1 MWRVHGAELAYNEL
15 QVEGLNSPE
24 LEPAAPDEPEC
35 VSARE
40 EPLSDFRVLFHFS

>member
-1 MWRVHGAELAYNEL
+1 MWTVRGAELGYNEL

-35 VSARE
+35 VSARGKAF
-40 EPLSDFRVLFHFS
+40 L